1 MANFGPSKQINNL
14 SSTKKGSIWLRLFSA
29 ELIVVTGL
37 FLFSV
42 FIFGTMVT
50 RSVFIKN
57 DFFDSQAFDFFSG
70 FRTGEHTRIALFIT
84 FFGTGGFLIPAYL
97 LIGFFLWKKGEKI
110 YAIQNVAIALISLLL
125 GLLLKE
131 VFKRDRPAP
140 PNLDGAGGY
149 SFPSGHALGA
159 FTFSGLMI
167 YLVWKSSLS
176 TVTKWIASLLL
187 FGFALLIAMSRI
199 YLHVHFATD
208 TIGSFLLALIWL
220 SLSFICMHF
229 IRERILHNK

>member
-1 MANFGPSKQINNL
+1 M
-14 SSTKKGSIWLRLFSA
+14 SSTKKVSIWLRLFSV
-29 ELIVVTGL
+29 ELAAATCL
-37 FLFSV
+37 FLLSV
-42 FIFGTMVT
+42 LIFGTMVSQ
-50 RSVFIKN
+50 SVFAKK
-57 DFFDSQAFDFFSG
+57 DFFDSRAFDFFSG
-70 FRTGEHTRIALFIT
+70 FRTDEHTRIALFIT

-97 LIGFFLWKKGEKI
+97 LIGFFLWRRGKKK
-110 YAIQNVAIALISLLL
+110 YAIQNVVIALVSLLL

-131 VFKRDRPAP
+131 VFRRDRPGP

-149 SFPSGHALGA
+149 SFPSGHSLGA

-167 YLVWKSSLS
+167 YLIWKSNLS
-176 TVTKWIASLLL
+176 AVSKWIFSLLL

-220 SLSFICMHF
+220 SLSFICMQF
-229 IRERILHNK
+229 IEERILYKK